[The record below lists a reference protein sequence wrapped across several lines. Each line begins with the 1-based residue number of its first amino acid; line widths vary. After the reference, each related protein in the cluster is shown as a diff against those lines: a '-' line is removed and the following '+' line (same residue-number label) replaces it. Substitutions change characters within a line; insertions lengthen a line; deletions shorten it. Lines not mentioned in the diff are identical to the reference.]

1 MHIVKTWGEARE
13 TVDYLEF
20 NMYEGVKHLFGQIYF
35 CTKVGHGLMD
45 VAVIL

>member
-1 MHIVKTWGEARE
+1 MHIVKTWGEVRE

-20 NMYEGVKHLFGQIYF
+20 NMYEGVKHIFGHIYF
-35 CTKVGHGLMD
+35 CTKIGHGLMD